1 MYEVNA
7 TESRYTKNSLFRY
20 LTRRQ
25 TLRQITGAD
34 GNGILI
40 SLKVRFLRRNNN
52 FNLEF
57 DRACVRSFYDGAT
70 FHKVLNDARP
80 KIPIYARN
88 GGYLLKLFK
97 TLLHRKNFGDK
108 PCLIPSEKYNC
119 AAKNEILGKLRYRSH
134 WHRQIPGICKSWV
147 NLAPL

>member
-1 MYEVNA
+1 ME
-7 TESRYTKNSLFRY
+7 EIFRGCY
-20 LTRRQ
+20 
-25 TLRQITGAD
+25 TGAN

-40 SLKVRFLRRNNN
+40 FQKVRILRRNNK

-70 FHKVLNDARP
+70 FHKVLKDTPQYVP
-80 KIPIYARN
+80 KIPICVRN